1 MNRRNSSG
9 DTALVEQTFRSA
21 ITVHREGKLDEAAR
35 LYRAVLKLE
44 DDHFDALNNL
54 GTIRAR
60 QASPADAEKLFR
72 RALKRRPESADA
84 HHNLA
89 MALRALNRMEDS
101 ARHRDRAAALRA
113 SQAAQQSAAAPLKRN
128 LTQALRD
135 AAMHHQ
141 NKNLG
146 DAEACYREALVLD
159 PAHFDTLHNLGCL
172 YYQQKRYSEAGPLLE
187 RAVRQRPV
195 SAEAH
200 NSLAAAFEAT
210 HHYDEAITHYQAA
223 LAIVPGK
230 AEVLGNLGN
239 VFITRNRLREAV
251 QVLEEAIARKP
262 DLAAAHNHL
271 GRALEE
277 LGDLDAAR
285 LAFERAIALA
295 PRQAGFY
302 RCMGDIR
309 KYSAGDHYLTAMEAL
324 ARDMPKLEEGMQIEL
339 HFALGKAYADVGEA
353 ERSFRHLLEGNRLK
367 RQEIAYDEAVAL
379 QSFERIKETF
389 TAELLRSKAG
399 LGDPSSTP
407 VFILGMPRSGTTLVE
422 QILASHPL
430 VFGAGEILA
439 FDEAVQH
446 LAKSDGV
453 AGGYPTMVATL
464 TAEQLRALGAAYVT
478 AMRAAAPEV
487 ARITDKLPANF
498 LLVGLIHLAL
508 PNARII
514 HTLRDPVDTCVSCFS
529 RLFAGSQPHCYNL
542 GELGRHYRA
551 YQGLMAHWRAVLP
564 PGVMLEVQYEEVVAD
579 LETQARRLVAHCG
592 LEWNDECLAFHKT
605 QRPVSTSSAAQVRQ
619 PIYGSSVGRARAYAH
634 LLQPLYDGLNGDSEA
649 PRAQL
654 VQDIKEALASHA
666 EGKLDEA
673 ERRYQAVLDSEREHF
688 DALYNFA
695 RLRLQQGKLADAVEL
710 YRRAARCRPNGAET
724 HNNLGTVLCMLNR
737 HLEALPHFQQALAV
751 RPDYP
756 EALANLGNAC
766 FTLNR
771 LEDAVGYL
779 QRAIALRPGV
789 ATVHGDLGRA
799 QHAQGKLDA
808 ARLAFETAVTLD
820 PRQPSLYRSL
830 ADFKRFTPGDPHVA
844 AMEAL
849 AANMG
854 SLSAD
859 AQIELHFALGKAYAD
874 IERHEASFQQLLEG
888 NRMMR
893 QHVTYDEAGTLE
905 SFQRIH
911 AVFTPELMRSKAG
924 QGDPSTRPVFI
935 IGMPRSGTTLIE
947 QILASHPQV
956 WGGGEMECFKEAAA
970 RLRGPDGAPGYPEA
984 VPFQTGEQLRALGA
998 DYCDA
1003 IRAGAPPNALR
1014 ITDKMPANF
1023 LLAGLIPLALP
1034 NARIIHISRNPIDT
1048 CLSSFSILF
1057 LANQPHSYDLAE
1069 LGRYYRAYQRLM
1081 AHWRHVLP
1089 PGVMLEVQYEEV
1101 VADLAGQAR
1110 RIVAHCGLD
1119 WDETCLDFHRTQRR
1133 VWTASSVQVRQPI
1146 YRSALGRSE
1155 PYRRWLGPLLEALAL
1170 S

>member
-935 IGMPRSGTTLIE
+935 IGMPRSGTTLVE
-947 QILASHPQV
+947 QIVSSHPEV
-956 WGGGEMECFKEAAA
+956 AAA
-970 RLRGPDGAPGYPEA
+970 PDLRMASQDLFDQGRARARHADDEHRPGGW
-984 VPFQTGEQLRALGA
+984 V
-998 DYCDA
+998 
-1003 IRAGAPPNALR
+1003 
-1014 ITDKMPANF
+1014 
-1023 LLAGLIPLALP
+1023 ALP
-1034 NARIIHISRNPIDT
+1034 LSLIHI
-1048 CLSSFSILF
+1048 
-1057 LANQPHSYDLAE
+1057 
-1069 LGRYYRAYQRLM
+1069 
-1081 AHWRHVLP
+1081 
-1089 PGVMLEVQYEEV
+1089 
-1101 VADLAGQAR
+1101 
-1110 RIVAHCGLD
+1110 
-1119 WDETCLDFHRTQRR
+1119 
-1133 VWTASSVQVRQPI
+1133 
-1146 YRSALGRSE
+1146 
-1155 PYRRWLGPLLEALAL
+1155 
-1170 S
+1170 